1 MTKEKLM
8 KKTVAAL
15 FLSTVALSA
24 AAADQGFYVGANV
37 GQSSTDTL
45 SLSTKTGTAFSVL
58 GGYQF
63 MKYVAAEIQYNDF
76 GSPTITGGSS
86 MKING
91 YSAVAVGILPLNE
104 QWSLMAKLGYA
115 STKLGTP
122 IDKSK
127 SDVTYG
133 IGGQFN
139 IDKNWGVRANYDQY
153 KAENTASQKATTSVL
168 TIGGIYRF

>member
-1 MTKEKLM
+1 M
-8 KKTVAAL
+8 KKTLVTLLLSSAFAAPV
-15 FLSTVALSA
+15 F
-24 AAADQGFYVGANV
+24 AADQGFYVGANV
-37 GQSSTDTL
+37 GQSSTDTF
-45 SLSTKTGTAFSVL
+45 SLSTKTGTAFSIL
-58 GGYQF
+58 GGYRF

-76 GSPTITGGSS
+76 GSPTITGGAS

-104 QWSLMAKLGYA
+104 QWSLMAKLGFA
-115 STKLGTP
+115 NTKLGTP
-122 IDKSK
+122 VDVSK

-153 KAENTASQKATTSVL
+153 KVEGRAPASQKATTSVA
-168 TIGGIYRF
+168 TIGGIYKF